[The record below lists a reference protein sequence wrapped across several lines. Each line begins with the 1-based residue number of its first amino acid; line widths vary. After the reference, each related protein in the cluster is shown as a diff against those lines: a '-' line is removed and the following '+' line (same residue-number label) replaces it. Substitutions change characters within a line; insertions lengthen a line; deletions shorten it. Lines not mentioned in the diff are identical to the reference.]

1 MIYVIRHGQTDLNK
15 ERKMQGRMGLPL
27 NEYGLE
33 QAQGL
38 RDELKNINFDFVFS
52 SPQERAIQTAE
63 IVTGL
68 KATVDE
74 RLDVY
79 DLGEADRVPINELKM
94 SGPLPDTSI
103 YKGVE
108 DPNSFVKRV
117 FGFMNE
123 LENNYSKREL
133 NILISGH
140 RCTTGC
146 IGAYFEGIP
155 TDSNILKFSSDTGY
169 YKTYNFNKPR
179 ELQKGVPLLFLI
191 NQHYSLT

>member
-1 MIYVIRHGQTDLNK
+1 
-15 ERKMQGRMGLPL
+15 MGLPL

-94 SGPLPDTSI
+94 SGPLPDTNV

-108 DPNSFVKRV
+108 DPN
-117 FGFMNE
+117 
-123 LENNYSKREL
+123 
-133 NILISGH
+133 
-140 RCTTGC
+140 
-146 IGAYFEGIP
+146 EGIP
-155 TDSNILKFSSDTGY
+155 TDGNILNSHQILDITRLIILAM
-169 YKTYNFNKPR
+169 FNPKWTKP
-179 ELQKGVPLLFLI
+179 I
-191 NQHYSLT
+191 SCSLKKASGISLNVSQENVAENPNIVA

>member
-33 QAQGL
+33 QAQSL
-38 RDELKNINFDFVFS
+38 KDELQNINFDFVFS

-68 KATVDE
+68 KVTIDE

-94 SGPLPDTSI
+94 SGPLPDI
-103 YKGVE
+103 NVYKGVE
-108 DPNSFVKRV
+108 EPNNFVKRV
-117 FGFMNE
+117 FGFMKE

-155 TDSNILKFSSDTGY
+155 TDGNILKFSSDTGY
-169 YKTYNFNKPR
+169 YKTYNFK
-179 ELQKGVPLLFLI
+179 
-191 NQHYSLT
+191 